1 MHNALSHPRFH
12 HPKHRV
18 IAYYAP
24 DGPAPP
30 ATNSQTVSEEKDE
43 KETTTNDDNE
53 QTPKKAT
60 STEAGTGI
68 GVPAD
73 SCVYVPNP
81 KGQYFKSMGR
91 ADRWNRVWLLPEEAL
106 YLIERGSLDIR
117 WPVSVT
123 GPTAEEGEEDL
134 GIPMS
139 LQAAYAC
146 FTGRGG
152 LSVERFSVYTGLRRL
167 GYTVIRAPGWDDES
181 DEVQDEESAPQQGL
195 GIFGRFLHWLHN
207 WNNSTGITTTGPV
220 VGLGLHRSYSKHT
233 ILPSYRTRRF

>member
-1 MHNALSHPRFH
+1 MHNALSHPRLH

-18 IAYYAP
+18 VAYYAP

-30 ATNSQTVSEEKDE
+30 ATNVSEEKD
-43 KETTTNDDNE
+43 KETATNDDEE
-53 QTPKKAT
+53 QNPKKET
-60 STEAGTGI
+60 SADAGTGI
-68 GVPAD
+68 GVSAD

-181 DEVQDEESAPQQGL
+181 DEVQNEESAPQQGL

-207 WNNSTGITTTGPV
+207 WNSSTGITTTGPV
-220 VGLGLHRSYSKHT
+220 VGLGLHRSYSKHS
-233 ILPSYRTRRF
+233 ILPRYETHRF